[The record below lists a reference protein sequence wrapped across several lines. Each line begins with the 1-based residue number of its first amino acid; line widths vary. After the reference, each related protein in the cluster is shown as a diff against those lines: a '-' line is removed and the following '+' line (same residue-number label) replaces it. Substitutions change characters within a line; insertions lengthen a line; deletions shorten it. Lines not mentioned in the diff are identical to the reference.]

1 VQRAKELFAGF
12 RDDRELVQQKKGVI
26 AACLCLAFEQ
36 LSEAG
41 EQILK
46 AEQGQ
51 VEEAVAPAENGS
63 DPTAAAGAAPPSEQ
77 SSFQYNKRAARRNEL
92 HHSNLAGKGGLLLDF
107 ASVETKSAKSV
118 LSAASTA
125 PSSSNNSPTNGAVA
139 DACSTKP
146 VATWDLEDCR
156 KWLTEIP
163 RQIAQG
169 WVDAREKSAKGI
181 PSGSL
186 EDLEGELVMHTFTL
200 IEHLEQEMHAKAE
213 PNGRKVV
220 TPRLND
226 LAKLG
231 INWQHKH
238 ERGAVSKSLPQAQTS
253 KRTAGQILIMKTA
266 KKLGSILN
274 DPVAGEAIHKKLRE
288 VVDKQDTLKKQKFR
302 EEASRQRLMQMK
314 RKPWLQARLQS

>member
-1 VQRAKELFAGF
+1 M
-12 RDDRELVQQKKGVI
+12 I

-51 VEEAVAPAENGS
+51 VAEPVAAAENGS
-63 DPTAAAGAAPPSEQ
+63 EPAVATAAAPSQ
-77 SSFQYNKRAARRNEL
+77 SPFQYNKRAARRNEL

-118 LSAASTA
+118 ASAASAAT
-125 PSSSNNSPTNGAVA
+125 SSTNNSPTNGNG

-156 KWLTEIP
+156 KWLTEVP
-163 RQIAQG
+163 RQIAQN
-169 WVDAREKSAKGI
+169 WVDAREKSPKGI
-181 PSGSL
+181 PAGSL

-200 IEHLEQEMHAKAE
+200 IEHLEQEMHAKQE
-213 PNGRKVV
+213 SNGRKVV

-238 ERGAVSKSLPQAQTS
+238 ERGAGSKSLPQTQKS

-266 KKLGSILN
+266 KKLGSILD
-274 DPVAGEAIHKKLRE
+274 DPIAGEAIHKKLRE
-288 VVDKQDTLKKQKFR
+288 VVDKQDTMKKQKFR

>member
-1 VQRAKELFAGF
+1 M
-12 RDDRELVQQKKGVI
+12 
-26 AACLCLAFEQ
+26 
-36 LSEAG
+36 
-41 EQILK
+41 K

-51 VEEAVAPAENGS
+51 VAEPVAAVENGA
-63 DPTAAAGAAPPSEQ
+63 DPAAAPSQ
-77 SSFQYNKRAARRNEL
+77 PSFQYNKRAARRNEM
-92 HHSNLAGKGGLLLDF
+92 HHSNLAGKGGLQLDF
-107 ASVETKSAKSV
+107 ASVETKSTKSAI
-118 LSAASTA
+118 SAASAVT
-125 PSSSNNSPTNGAVA
+125 SSTNNSPTNAAG
-139 DACSTKP
+139 DACITKP

-156 KWLTEIP
+156 KWLTEVP

-169 WVDAREKSAKGI
+169 WVEAREKNPKGI
-181 PSGSL
+181 PAGNL

-200 IEHLEQEMHAKAE
+200 IEHLEQEMHAK
-213 PNGRKVV
+213 PTTGNGLKVV

-238 ERGAVSKSLPQAQTS
+238 ERGAGSKSLPQAQKS
-253 KRTAGQILIMKTA
+253 KRTAGQILIVKTA

-288 VVDKQDTLKKQKFR
+288 VVEKQETLKKQKFR
-302 EEASRQRLMQMK
+302 EEASRQRMMQMQ